1 MAILTAARAARRTAP
16 SISMAGSEL
25 ARLVAMTAIFAFFVL
40 FYLLPM
46 FRLLLLSFLGDGH
59 GGLSWTPTGRA
70 FASVVSSP
78 LFVPVILDTLKLS
91 ALVTLLTLL
100 LGYPVA
106 YLLATTRS
114 RYSTVLLLM
123 VLLPLWTSILVR
135 TYAWIVILQR
145 SGLINKLLL
154 QLGLIDEPLN
164 MIFNEFAVIVG
175 STHILLPFM
184 ILPIFGVLRRLDPRL
199 VPAAIGLGAS
209 PRRAFWKVTVPLSLP
224 GVAAGVLIVFIMAL
238 GFFITPAVLGGGKVT
253 MLAMAIE
260 QQISQFLNWEVAAA
274 LSAILL
280 VITLVFVLLYQKA
293 FGFDRAVHQ

>member
-1 MAILTAARAARRTAP
+1 
-16 SISMAGSEL
+16 
-25 ARLVAMTAIFAFFVL
+25 
-40 FYLLPM
+40 
-46 FRLLLLSFLGDGH
+46 
-59 GGLSWTPTGRA
+59 
-70 FASVVSSP
+70 
-78 LFVPVILDTLKLS
+78 
-91 ALVTLLTLL
+91 
-100 LGYPVA
+100 
-106 YLLATTRS
+106 
-114 RYSTVLLLM
+114 
-123 VLLPLWTSILVR
+123 
-135 TYAWIVILQR
+135 
-145 SGLINKLLL
+145 
-154 QLGLIDEPLN
+154 
-164 MIFNEFAVIVG
+164 
-175 STHILLPFM
+175 M